1 MPTIAPATLVIFGTS
16 NILSDLLD
24 AAWSIGW
31 NVSTIVVHEPETT
44 EPRSLPLQQR
54 LEQIGA
60 VRQAPRVISMDEF
73 TPTPGECYLLGP
85 TTPRRRR
92 LADLVRQRWGLS
104 FCTLVHRT
112 AYVSPLATLGEGV
125 FVGANSVIAPGT
137 TLAEH
142 VFVNRGVT
150 VGHDNQ
156 IGAYSRIQPGASLG
170 GLSVYGRAV
179 TVGLGATVLERLCI
193 GDNAVI
199 AGGAVVLAD
208 VPAAVMVA
216 GVPATVRKQLVIDHD

>member
-1 MPTIAPATLVIFGTS
+1 MPANLVIFGTS
-16 NILSDLLD
+16 NILSDLID
-24 AAWSIGW
+24 AAWSVGW
-31 NVSTIVVHEPETT
+31 SVSTIVVHEPETT
-44 EPRSLPLQQR
+44 EPRSVPLHQR
-54 LEQIGA
+54 LAQIA
-60 VRQAPRVISMDEF
+60 TVASAPRVISMDEF
-73 TPTPGECYLLGP
+73 VPTAGESYLLGP
-85 TTPRRRR
+85 TTPRRRH
-92 LADLVRQRWGLS
+92 LADLVRQRWGLA

-125 FVGANSVIAPGT
+125 FIGANSVIAPGT

-142 VFVNRGVT
+142 VFVNRGVMI
-150 VGHDNQ
+150 GHDNQ

-193 GDNAVI
+193 GDDAVI

-216 GVPATVRKQLVIDHD
+216 GVPAAIRKQLVIDHD

>member
-1 MPTIAPATLVIFGTS
+1 MRGLTTQLVIFGTS

-24 AAWSIGW
+24 AAYSVGWS
-31 NVSTIVVHEPETT
+31 VSTIVVHEPETT
-44 EPRSLPLQQR
+44 QPRSLPLQER
-54 LEQIGA
+54 LEQVA
-60 VRQAPRVISMDEF
+60 RVWSAPRVVTLDDF
-73 TPTPGECYLLGP
+73 VPGPGESYLLGP
-85 TTPRRRR
+85 TTPRRRQ
-92 LADLVRQRWGLS
+92 LAELVRQRWGLP

-112 AYVSPLATLGEGV
+112 AYVSPLASLGEGV

-150 VGHDNQ
+150 VGHDNR

-193 GDNAVI
+193 GDDAVI

-216 GVPATVRKQLVIDHD
+216 GVPATIRKQLVIDHD